1 MRYSARM
8 RRVLLLFLCLGA
20 SAAQA
25 SAQAFETTGAR
36 ALGMG
41 GAFVAVADDV
51 SATWWNPAGLATG
64 PFFSLIIESARF
76 DTERQGAFGLP
87 QPADRGSF
95 FLGAASLPLGLTY
108 VRTTEAYAASGP
120 ADEAIVRGLTTHQ
133 AGATVVQ
140 SLTDT
145 IVVAATLKYVRGVA
159 VSGPLGAGE
168 SPGDAAADL
177 EGDGSNA
184 FDADIG
190 LLATAGRLKAGVTIR
205 NALSPSFETRSGARF
220 ELPWRARAGVSYLV
234 SAALLMAVDVDLRA
248 VETGGQKT
256 RNLAAG
262 AEWRI
267 GGATRFAVRAGAR
280 VDTIGDSRPLGT
292 VGASY
297 AVRNGMWVDVWAAEG
312 AKAADRGWG
321 VAGRI
326 LY

>member
-8 RRVLLLFLCLGA
+8 HRVLLLFLLVPM
-20 SAAQA
+20 SVTPA
-25 SAQAFETTGAR
+25 SAQAFETTGTR

-64 PFFSLIIESARF
+64 PFFSLILEHARF
-76 DTERQGAFGLP
+76 DTERQSAFGLP
-87 QPADRGSF
+87 QPADRGAL

-133 AGATVVQ
+133 AGVTVVQ
-140 SLTDT
+140 SLSDT
-145 IVVAATLKYVRGVA
+145 IVLAATLKYVRGIA
-159 VSGPLGAGE
+159 VTGPLGAGE

-177 EGDGSNA
+177 DGDGSNA

-190 LLATAGRLKAGVTIR
+190 LLATAGRLKAGVTVR
-205 NALSPSFETRSGARF
+205 NALSPSFETGAGARF

-234 SAALLMAVDVDLRA
+234 SSDLLMAVDVDLRA
-248 VETGGQKT
+248 VETAFEKA

-262 AEWRI
+262 AEWRVA
-267 GGATRFAVRAGAR
+267 GSSRFAVRAGAR

-297 AVRNGMWVDVWAAEG
+297 AVRNGMWVDVWAAGG
-312 AKAADRGWG
+312 AETADRGWG

>member
-1 MRYSARM
+1 M
-8 RRVLLLFLCLGA
+8 RRVLLVILL
-20 SAAQA
+20 SAAFA
-25 SAQAFETTGAR
+25 APAAAQAFETTGAR

-64 PFFSLIIESARF
+64 PFFSLIVEHARF
-76 DTERQGAFGLP
+76 DTERQTAFGLP
-87 QPADRGSF
+87 QPGDRGSL

-133 AGATVVQ
+133 AGVTVVQ
-140 SLTDT
+140 SLTGT
-145 IVVAATLKYVRGVA
+145 IVVAATLKYVRGIA
-159 VSGPLGAGE
+159 VTGPLGSGE

-177 EGDGSNA
+177 DGDGANA

-190 LLATAGRLKAGVTIR
+190 LLATAGRLKAGVTVR
-205 NALSPSFETRSGARF
+205 NVLSPSFETGSGARF

-234 SAALLMAVDVDLRA
+234 SSDLLMAVDVDLRA
-248 VETGGQKT
+248 VETAFEKA

-262 AEWRI
+262 AEWRV
-267 GGATRFAVRAGAR
+267 GGSTRFAVRAGAR
-280 VDTIGDSRPLGT
+280 VDTIGDSRPLGA

-297 AVRNGMWVDVWAAEG
+297 AVRNGMWVDVWAAGG
-312 AKAADRGWG
+312 AETADRGWG

>member
-1 MRYSARM
+1 MQYSARM
-8 RRVLLLFLCLGA
+8 RLVWLLILLTA
-20 SAAQA
+20 VSPSSA

-41 GAFVAVADDV
+41 GAFVGVADDV

-64 PFFSLIIESARF
+64 PFFTLIVEHARF
-76 DTERQGAFGLP
+76 ETERQAAFGLP

-108 VRTTEAYAASGP
+108 VRTTEAYAWSGP

-140 SLTDT
+140 SLSDT
-145 IVVAATLKYVRGVA
+145 IVVAATLKYVRGIA

-177 EGDGSNA
+177 DGHGSNA

-190 LLATAGRLKAGVTIR
+190 LLATAGRLKAGVTVR
-205 NALSPSFETRSGARF
+205 NAMSPSFETESGARF
-220 ELPWRARAGVSYLV
+220 ELPWRARAGVSFLV
-234 SAALLMAVDVDLRA
+234 STALLVAADVDLRA
-248 VETGGQKT
+248 VETAFEKT
-256 RNLAAG
+256 RNLAIG

-267 GGATRFAVRAGAR
+267 AGSTRFALRAGAR
-280 VDTIGDSRPLGT
+280 VDTIGDSRSLGT

-297 AVRNGMWVDVWAAEG
+297 AVRNGMWVDVWAAGG
-312 AKAADRGWG
+312 AETADRGWG